1 MCSKRKTAE
10 EPASRQ
16 PPPFVLALDDY
27 DPYKSENIYDAKPS
41 FTAPSIDTQ
50 IAVTR
55 GEKLAVLSNEIDW
68 WILCK
73 SIDFDK
79 QGYVPTILFAPVCV
93 AGAEDRYECT
103 WVFTARM
110 SRETMRNGIKIFVS
124 KYAPKVA
131 KTGPK
136 LVLQNNGLI
145 KDISYLQY

>member
-10 EPASRQ
+10 EPTSRQ

-27 DPYKSENIYDAKPS
+27 DPFKSGNIYDAKPS

-93 AGAEDRYECT
+93 AGAEDRYDCT
-103 WVFTARM
+103 CIITARL
-110 SRETMRNGIKIFVS
+110 SRETMRNHLKTFVS
-124 KYAPKVA
+124 KYAPRGAKNLSKVNV
-131 KTGPK
+131 TEE
-136 LVLQNNGLI
+136 
-145 KDISYLQY
+145 